1 MFFLHSKNVG
11 KEEFRVHKELN
22 LRHSDLFSD
31 EPQRLYREKV
41 WGSHPPVDSDCILC
55 PTFLDKTENTIFF
68 LLPAHPFMYLPTLF
82 VKHVSQTLSSFF
94 SLYQELRFFLS
105 QVWQEQIYKDNK
117 KKVGAILNK
126 IGSHWF
132 FSMPSNLASPEKVL
146 PSNVTISVAK
156 ISMCWPSIF
165 FLFSTIYT
173 VFFKLLPQQKGKRRF
188 SRITTLNAGYSYSN
202 DCEFMKIID
211 IECCSRNKY
220 ESDFRSNENYLSSS
234 ENKLWKK

>member
-41 WGSHPPVDSDCILC
+41 LG
-55 PTFLDKTENTIFF
+55 
-68 LLPAHPFMYLPTLF
+68 
-82 VKHVSQTLSSFF
+82 
-94 SLYQELRFFLS
+94 
-105 QVWQEQIYKDNK
+105 
-117 KKVGAILNK
+117 
-126 IGSHWF
+126 
-132 FSMPSNLASPEKVL
+132 
-146 PSNVTISVAK
+146 
-156 ISMCWPSIF
+156 
-165 FLFSTIYT
+165 
-173 VFFKLLPQQKGKRRF
+173 FFKLLPQQKEKRRF

-234 ENKLWKK
+234 EN